1 MTALEA
7 IRDNLN
13 MLEMTAGARQR
24 GNDLALI
31 ERIRR
36 DLTYLRG
43 YDDVEEF
50 IPAEEADETESETT
64 TAEPTPI
71 TPSAQDSV
79 KTDEVKSE
87 EGSAQRASKFDTAQ

>member
-13 MLEMTAGARQR
+13 MLEMTATHDAMA
-24 GNDLALI
+24 GNDLAI
-31 ERIRR
+31 IARIRR
-36 DLTYLRG
+36 DLASLHG

-50 IPAEEADETESETT
+50 IPAEETDEVEEDTTE
-64 TAEPTPI
+64 EPTTI

-87 EGSAQRASKFDTAQ
+87 EGSAQRASKFDAA

>member
-13 MLEMTAGARQR
+13 MLEMTAGAKQR

-43 YDDVEEF
+43 YDEVEEF
-50 IPAEEADETESETT
+50 IPAEEADEEETA
-64 TAEPTPI
+64 AEPTPI

>member
-1 MTALEA
+1 MTALQA
-7 IRDNLN
+7 IQDNLN

-36 DLTYLRG
+36 DMSYLRG
-43 YDDVEEF
+43 YDDVEAF
-50 IPAEEADETESETT
+50 IPAEETDETEADLTT
-64 TAEPTPI
+64 ST
-71 TPSAQDSV
+71 QDGV

-87 EGSAQRASKFDTAQ
+87 EGSSQRASKFDAA

>member
-1 MTALEA
+1 MTALQA
-7 IRDNLN
+7 IQDNLN
-13 MLEMTAGARQR
+13 MLEMTAGAQSK

-31 ERIRR
+31 ARIRR

-43 YDDVEEF
+43 YDEVEEF
-50 IPAEEADETESETT
+50 IPAEEADETEAEPT

-79 KTDEVKSE
+79 KTDEAKPE
-87 EGSAQRASKFDTAQ
+87 EGSSQRASKFDAAQ